1 MSCTRFLSATLDDVT
16 KSFSC
21 DCFSRVQ
28 SYHDGRSTGLL
39 KGCQGI
45 WMDGY
50 RYRMVRMGIGID
62 GMLMCFKGGMKS

>member
-28 SYHDGRSTGLL
+28 SYHMKEGQQDQDVRVLDGKDGRVLVFG
-39 KGCQGI
+39 
-45 WMDGY
+45 W
-50 RYRMVRMGIGID
+50 
-62 GMLMCFKGGMKS
+62 

>member
-28 SYHDGRSTGLL
+28 SYHHGRLEEGQQDVRVLDGKDGRVLVFG
-39 KGCQGI
+39 
-45 WMDGY
+45 W
-50 RYRMVRMGIGID
+50 
-62 GMLMCFKGGMKS
+62 